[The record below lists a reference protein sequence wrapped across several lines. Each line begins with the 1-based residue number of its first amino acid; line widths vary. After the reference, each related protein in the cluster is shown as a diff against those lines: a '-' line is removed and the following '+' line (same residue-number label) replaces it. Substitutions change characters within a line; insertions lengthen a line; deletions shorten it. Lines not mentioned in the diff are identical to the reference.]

1 MINSYH
7 EDIRSYSVACLPELI
22 RVAGK
27 AELNSNDLILISNQ
41 AIELLLNA
49 LTREDSMDIIIT
61 ILQSINSTLIYTS
74 TNWSLK
80 DAHSVSEN
88 FKQYLTGEQIAKLLS
103 DLRLVLNES
112 IQRRAVLKA
121 EGQVSGDFNDEDEE
135 DQGEQ
140 LVENLE
146 IYFNIGELLTSL
158 MQTQKENTIAPFE
171 SVFYELV
178 CSMSHPYCL
187 MEDRYY

>member
-1 MINSYH
+1 M
-7 EDIRSYSVACLPELI
+7 ACLPELI

-27 AELNSNDLILISNQ
+27 AELNSSDLILISNQ
-41 AIELLLNA
+41 AIELMLNA
-49 LTREDSMDIIIT
+49 LTNEDSIDIIIT

-74 TNWSLK
+74 TDWRLK
-80 DAHSVSEN
+80 DARSVSEN
-88 FKQYLTGEQIAKLLS
+88 FKQYLTGEQITKLLS

-121 EGQVSGDFNDEDEE
+121 EAQVSGDFNDEDEE

-140 LVENLE
+140 LMENLE
-146 IYFNIGELLTSL
+146 IYFNVGELLTSL
-158 MQTQKENTIAPFE
+158 MQTQKENTIVPFE

-187 MEDRYY
+187 MEDRCY

>member
-1 MINSYH
+1 M
-7 EDIRSYSVACLPELI
+7 ACLPELI

-158 MQTQKENTIAPFE
+158 MQTQKENTIVPFE